1 MVFSIEDT
9 HHFRGRMKIIH
20 IVRRYGP
27 AGGME
32 RYVWETTRE
41 LAKLGHQVQVLCER
55 CVAEKPQ
62 GIMVHELGTMTFR
75 PRWFYYWRFG
85 RRVEKWLRANPQPG
99 WLIHSHERVGVHHA
113 TTFHGMPF
121 ASVRDKHWWKRI
133 SLRVAM
139 QLYMERRELRVAQRI
154 VPNSGFIS
162 RQLAHYY
169 PEYAHK
175 LTQPVVP
182 GVVPGIVRAPRS
194 VPQNGGIIGFLGRE
208 WQRKGLPL
216 AVEIAFQLRRE
227 RPQLELWVIG
237 PDEQEVLHLFAN
249 WQGGYRLLGWC
260 SDSSH
265 YHEIDVLLHP
275 AKAEAY
281 GMVITEAMAARVP
294 VVVSDACGA
303 AAQVNAEAGEVVAL
317 EAPVQQWVTAVAR
330 QMDRAEAPPEF
341 VRGWD
346 VVAAEYETI
355 YTEAIRRT
363 RRKIAV
369 VVPKYGLVGGGERF
383 VSEISRRL
391 AQNENYEI
399 HVFANRWIVNSDRI
413 EFHKVPSINFPR
425 FLRPLFFAWF
435 VKRKI
440 DRMNFDLVHTHH
452 WIFNADIFSLHGTPH
467 AVWIKEVQKK
477 WLSPFDRSL
486 LAVERQAIKRG
497 GSSWFLPV
505 SSIAMDAFR
514 REYATLP
521 GHWQIVHPG
530 VDVARF
536 ITPDRAASRAD
547 IRGRYG
553 VGASDIL
560 LLFVGMN
567 FEIKGLDTVIAAL
580 AKARSARP
588 GASFRLL
595 VVGRGDE
602 NKYRKI
608 AKSHGIAEAV
618 TFAGTQVEGLERY
631 YRAAD
636 IFIMLSKFD
645 TFGMVVLEAMAAGL
659 PVIVSPNVGAKDLVK
674 EGVNGF
680 TLPVPQ
686 DADIAADRL
695 VRLSDSTRREAMGIA
710 AAQSAS
716 MHNWDELAE
725 KMEHFYKEV
734 FSRKQCVSEESLS

>member
-1 MVFSIEDT
+1 
-9 HHFRGRMKIIH
+9 MKILF

-27 AGGME
+27 VGGME

-41 LAKLGHQVQVLCER
+41 LAKLGHQIQVLCER

-62 GIMVHELGTMTFR
+62 GITVHGLGTMIYR
-75 PRWFYYWRFG
+75 PRWLYYWRFG
-85 RRVEKWLRANPQPG
+85 QRVKKWLRANPQPG
-99 WLIHSHERVGVHHA
+99 WLIHSHERVGVNHV

-121 ASVRDKHWWKRI
+121 ALVREKPWWNKV

-139 QLYMERRELRVAQRI
+139 QLNMERRELCEAQRI

-162 RQLAHYY
+162 RRLAHYY

-175 LTQPVVP
+175 LIQPVVP
-182 GVVPGIVRAPRS
+182 GVVPGVARTPRS
-194 VPQNGGIIGFLGRE
+194 VPQDGGIIGFFGRE
-208 WQRKGLPL
+208 WRRKGLPL

-237 PDEQEVLHLFAN
+237 PDESEVRHLFSN

-281 GMVITEAMAARVP
+281 GMVITEAMSARVP

-303 AAQVNAEAGEVVAL
+303 SAHVNAEAGEVVAL
-317 EAPVQQWVTAVAR
+317 DAPVQQWVTAVAR
-330 QMDRAEAPPEF
+330 QMNRTEAPPEF

-355 YTEAIRRT
+355 YMDVIRRM

-383 VSEISRRL
+383 ASEITMRL

-413 EFHKVPSINFPR
+413 KFHKVPAINFPR

-435 VKRKI
+435 VKRAI

-467 AVWIKEVQKK
+467 AVWLKEVRKK
-477 WLSPFDRSL
+477 PPSLFDWAS
-486 LAVERQAIKRG
+486 LAVERQAIKKG

-505 SSIAMDAFR
+505 SSITMDAFR
-514 REYATLP
+514 RKYATLP
-521 GHWQIVHPG
+521 GHWQIIHPG

-536 ITPDRAASRAD
+536 LTPDRAASRAD

-553 VGASDIL
+553 IGASDIL

-567 FEIKGLDTVIAAL
+567 FEIKGLDTIITAL
-580 AKARSARP
+580 AKARTARP
-588 GASFRLL
+588 EVNIRLL

-602 NKYRKI
+602 NKYRKM
-608 AKSHGIAEAV
+608 AKSCGIAEAV

-659 PVIVSPNVGAKDLVK
+659 PVIVSPNVGAKDLVI

-680 TLPVPQ
+680 ILPAPQ
-686 DADIAADRL
+686 DADIAADRIAQL
-695 VRLSDSTRREAMGIA
+695 AYAARREAMGMA
-710 AAQSAS
+710 AAHSAS
-716 MHNWDELAE
+716 MHNWERLAE
-725 KMEHFYKEV
+725 KMSKIYEMQLHAKADL
-734 FSRKQCVSEESLS
+734 CAH